1 VKPSSKHGSQDT
13 PQASWIEEMP
23 SAAPVSHGKVHRT
36 ERWLAKRLLEASGN
50 APISLLLWDGS
61 EVLLTSGSVVGRL
74 RILDRR
80 ALRKLVANPD
90 FEFGEL
96 YTSGRIEVE
105 GDLAAVL
112 ESVYRSQ
119 AAGRGW
125 GVAGLVPSLSRRA
138 SNTPS
143 RTRENIRHHYDI
155 GNEFYRLWLDQQMVY
170 TCAYY
175 PTGNET
181 LEEAQTAK
189 LDYVCR
195 KLRLMPGERVAES
208 GCGWGALAL
217 HMARHYGVRVQAW
230 NLSAEQIRHAR
241 DRARR
246 EGLEDRVEFIEDDY
260 RNIRGSF
267 DVFVSVGMLEHV
279 GVANYAGLGA
289 LIDRV
294 LTPGGRGLIHSIG
307 RDFPLPMNSWIERR
321 IFPGAQPPA
330 ISEMMALFEPAGFS
344 VLDLENLRLHY
355 ARTLEQWLARYEQA
369 AGRVREMY
377 DETFVRAWRL
387 YLASSL
393 AAFRSGTLQLF
404 QVVFTRNGNND
415 IPWTRAAL
423 YRDGE

>member
-1 VKPSSKHGSQDT
+1 
-13 PQASWIEEMP
+13 
-23 SAAPVSHGKVHRT
+23 VHRT
-36 ERWLAKRLLEASGN
+36 ERWLAKHLLEASGN
-50 APISLLLWDGS
+50 APITLLLWDGS
-61 EVLLTSGSVVGRL
+61 EVLLTSEPVVGKLWIR
-74 RILDRR
+74 DRR

-105 GDLAAVL
+105 GDLAEVL
-112 ESVYRSQ
+112 ETVYRSQ
-119 AAGRGW
+119 AASRGW
-125 GVAGLVPSLSRRA
+125 GMAGLVPSLSRRA
-138 SNTPS
+138 SQTPS
-143 RTRENIRHHYDI
+143 RARENIRHHYDI

-195 KLRLMPGERVAES
+195 KLRLMPNERVAET

-230 NLSAEQIRHAR
+230 NLSAEQIHHAR

-260 RNIRGSF
+260 RDIRGSF

-279 GVANYAGLGA
+279 GVANYAKLGA
-289 LIDRV
+289 LMDRV
-294 LTPGGRGLIHSIG
+294 LTPAGRGLIHSIG
-307 RDFPLPMNSWIERR
+307 RDYPLPMNSWIERR

-330 ISEMMALFEPAGFS
+330 ISEMMAVFEPAGFS

-369 AGRVREMY
+369 AGQVREMY

>member
-1 VKPSSKHGSQDT
+1 M

-23 SAAPVSHGKVHRT
+23 RAAPVSHGKVHRT

-61 EVLLTSGSVVGRL
+61 EVLLTSESVVGRL

-175 PTGNET
+175 PTGNES

-289 LIDRV
+289 LMDRA

-369 AGRVREMY
+369 AGHVREMY

>member
-1 VKPSSKHGSQDT
+1 M

-23 SAAPVSHGKVHRT
+23 GAAPVSHGKVHRT

-61 EVLLTSGSVVGRL
+61 EVLLTSESVVGRL

-175 PTGNET
+175 PTGNES

-289 LIDRV
+289 LMDRA